1 MKKQNL
7 KSLTLNKKL
16 VAIISDNAKVKG
28 GVGSFSDLL
37 RCHFDPIK
45 TPLEPIP
52 VDSWGSCHPCGSI
65 IC

>member
-7 KSLTLNKKL
+7 KNLTLNKKSI
-16 VAIISDNAKVKG
+16 AIISDNVKG

-37 RCHFDPIK
+37 HCHFDPIG
-45 TPLEPIP
+45 TPLEPIN
-52 VDSWGSCHPCGSI
+52 VDSWGSCHPCHTI

>member
-7 KSLTLNKKL
+7 KNLALNKKSI
-16 VAIISDNAKVKG
+16 AIISDNVKG

-37 RCHFDPIK
+37 RCHLDPIE

-52 VDSWGSCHPCGSI
+52 LPNSDYSVCLCDSFLC
-65 IC
+65 